1 MMPATLETD
10 HGTVTTMNFS
20 ARFSRDEMA
29 AIRKSLRD
37 EARFGSDFLGLL
49 KRVAKRLPFAEDL
62 LAAWICTRD
71 PATPRRVRLTLLAA
85 LGYFVLPID
94 AIPDILPFIGFTD
107 DAAVLAAAL
116 AAVAGSITA
125 EHREQAKAMMAKL

>member
-1 MMPATLETD
+1 MSDGFT
-10 HGTVTTMNFS
+10 S
-20 ARFSRDEMA
+20 RFTEEEMA
-29 AIRKSLRD
+29 EIRKSLRD
-37 EARFGSDFLGLL
+37 EARFGSEFLGRL
-49 KRVAKRLPFAEDL
+49 KRVAKRIPFAEDL
-62 LAAWICTRD
+62 LAAWICARD

-94 AIPDILPFIGFTD
+94 ALPDIMPILGFTD

-125 EHREQAKAMMAKL
+125 EHREKARQAMAEL